1 MRKKHCL
8 VKNLEAVE
16 TLGSTSTICS
26 DKTGTLTQNRM
37 TVTHLWCD
45 GIIDEAEQ
53 CLPNGKLRGRIT
65 HRMEGTYKFL
75 LRCAALCS
83 RSTFKNEDFSIPLPR
98 REVTGDASETAILKY
113 CELILGDGGTR
124 KMREK
129 KPKVAE
135 IPFNSTNKYQV
146 SIHQNGDRFLL
157 VMKGAAEKILK
168 VCSSVLIEGEE
179 KSKDKKFENEFKRAY
194 EQLGG
199 YGERVLGFC
208 DLELD
213 PEKFPKT
220 YVFDTETPNFPLS

>member
-1 MRKKHCL
+1 
-8 VKNLEAVE
+8 
-16 TLGSTSTICS
+16 
-26 DKTGTLTQNRM
+26 M
-37 TVTHLWCD
+37 TVVPVL
-45 GIIDEAEQ
+45 Q
-53 CLPNGKLRGRIT
+53 
-65 HRMEGTYKFL
+65 
-75 LRCAALCS
+75 
-83 RSTFKNEDFSIPLPR
+83 NEDFSIPLPR

-220 YVFDTETPNFPLS
+220 YAFDTETPNFPLSSERSR